1 MDESWD
7 QFVAECKRR
16 LLKARQDRLNGMRE
30 LEPTLKSEV
39 TGDEGDMAQTLTDQH
54 TALTRR
60 EKMVY
65 ELREIAEALGRIE
78 NGGFGVCEETEE
90 PIERQRL
97 LALPWTR
104 LSLIGAE
111 IRESRQKRF
120 A

>member
-1 MDESWD
+1 MDESWE
-7 QFVAECKRR
+7 QFVAECRRR
-16 LLKARQDRLNGMRE
+16 LLKARQDRLNGMRDID
-30 LEPTLKSEV
+30 PTLKAEV
-39 TGDEGDMAQTLTDQH
+39 TGDEGDMAATLTDQH

-60 EKMVY
+60 DRIVH
-65 ELREIAEALGRIE
+65 ELREIGEALDRIE
-78 NGGFGVCEETEE
+78 NGIYGVCEETEE

-104 LSLIGAE
+104 LSLAGAE

>member
-7 QFVAECKRR
+7 SFVTECRKR
-16 LLKARQDRLNGMRE
+16 LLKARQDRLNGMRD
-30 LEPTLKSEV
+30 LEPALKSEV

-60 EKMVY
+60 EKIVK
-65 ELREIAEALGRIE
+65 ELGEIADALVRLEVGTY
-78 NGGFGVCEETEE
+78 GVCEETEE

-111 IRESRQKRF
+111 IRETRQKRF